1 MSRPLS
7 SLQNGRNL
15 LHCAAQRGHIQLME
29 FVMEDLED
37 VCVDETDKVGRFFMA
52 LFHEVWS
59 CFAELSRNVALGLGK
74 RIRVRQHYSQK
85 SSCRVSLEMMGILA
99 LVQLL
104 PADDLILCFLSLLDC
119 VSVSFQRWTG
129 QRFTWPQSTGS
140 WRWWSSSFDWVVL
153 TVPKTRYGH
162 ETTCKGGEVQGL
174 GDVKTREQNSK

>member
-29 FVMEDLED
+29 FIMEDLED
-37 VCVDETDKVGRFFMA
+37 VCVDETDKVGRLFTA

-119 VSVSFQRWTG
+119 VSLFPFKDGQDSVSPGRRVRAAG
-129 QRFTWPQSTGS
+129 GGGVPHSTGLFS
-140 WRWWSSSFDWVVL
+140 QCQRQGTGTKPL
-153 TVPKTRYGH
+153 AR
-162 ETTCKGGEVQGL
+162 EV
-174 GDVKTREQNSK
+174 KSKD